1 MAVVSNH
8 VSFEEESSLP
18 TLTSQSSNCQAILNP
33 SKYPEPLQI
42 MVECM
47 KCSFLSRA
55 LSTAK
60 EVPLRIVT
68 LAFTTAIV
76 NKVNDTISFEIQG
89 GKRTTISKTNFA
101 KLLCLPTQGPY
112 VTPTSEELIDMFN
125 SMGHEPYMKKVSDF
139 KKSKLPAVWSLLFG
153 FILRGLTSRTGGLD
167 AGPKELLSLMY
178 GLYKGVKVDF
188 ATVLWG
194 EFVDSIKHSKRAT
207 ELSSHRFWGLIVS
220 QAYEF
225 HKIPIEVSEVPKMV
239 VHQISI
245 PTKVD
250 QSHFSFVGQIPEE
263 MLSLI
268 KCPNKILDQY
278 RASLIIPYPVRP
290 APKEGED
297 VKLTKMIRKK
307 RKTPLVRSKLGSTND
322 KTEFMKKSKRVK
334 KPRIVEEPVVE
345 EEDMQEHQG
354 GLNFEEDISITTAL
368 TIVTSLVET
377 ILMSTVTIPV
387 ETTLIETVPISEPV
401 VENSISEPMSIFEHL
416 TMSETHISTSDH
428 SEATISERPLKNT
441 LGNVFIDEEE
451 EVIDGYVFKAGEDPF
466 FDDVVDDFEM
476 AALGED
482 FVASDE
488 EDDED
493 DNQLMSKRD
502 FKKLNR
508 KLNVVLRSL
517 DSNTQSAQHSNQEKM
532 LADWSV
538 TLSDQNKK
546 IDSLTNG
553 LNLFKDHINIET
565 KSQMKKVQEV
575 MFNECKKL
583 LDEISKM
590 REENE
595 KSLNKAFSDL
605 KSEHENSLKSLY
617 ESLTEAK
624 QREITLQN
632 ELTKALA
639 HIEFLRSYTN
649 VVNPEELAK
658 QVETQMVASHLK
670 SLQPVI
676 ETYPNSVPKVSLSP
690 SKQGGGESQQFNIMT
705 PEIILISSEG
715 TSSVPSSEATFLA
728 TLPSTI
734 SNTVAFPVST
744 QFTKSI
750 PLPLSKPLSIGSTAV
765 TTMLLSSS
773 EPNSSK
779 GKENMEVLSK
789 EELRQRR
796 AEERN
801 RSQEK
806 LDAEHVKRFA
816 EEENVGAEN
825 RVNLIRSLGFSEN
838 TVFDLVP
845 KESCSVINSLEKQ
858 FDFPISPRAYGYPIM
873 SPKTNENIGDLS
885 YNERLVRFYALVGKP
900 SEYSWSPKIIRSVES
915 VIETESFENVFQ
927 NFKFIVRRDIMD
939 DITFTIADFPNL
951 NPHDLIVLLKLLK
964 DPNSV
969 AMHSIKTFLC
979 YYYRDVARTDI
990 VLAGAINQKVKLPNK
1005 EAEGIDNIGAGEI
1018 VTKPTWGSTY
1028 SVKVAGGRSK
1038 KVFFRMNEK
1047 ERFPNN
1053 VLEGI
1058 IQRIMLNSK
1067 NSESV
1072 RKKAVDMLRWWL
1084 KIREVLLELVPV
1096 LFPDLMKD

>member
-1 MAVVSNH
+1 MTAASDH
-8 VSFEEESSLP
+8 VYFEEESSMP

-60 EVPLRIVT
+60 EVPMRIVT

-76 NKVNDTISFEIQG
+76 NKVNDTVSFQLQG
-89 GKRTTISKTNFA
+89 GKRTTISKKNFA

-112 VTPTSEELIDMFN
+112 VTPTSEDLIDMFN
-125 SMGHEPYMKKVSDF
+125 SMGHEPYMKKLSEF

-153 FILRGLTSRTGGLD
+153 FILRGLTSRACGLD
-167 AGPKELLSLMY
+167 AARREVLSLMY
-178 GLYKGVKVDF
+178 GLYKGVNVDF

-194 EFVDSIKHSKRAT
+194 DFVDSIKHSKRET
-207 ELSSHRFWGLIVS
+207 ELSAHRFWGLIVS

-225 HKIPIEVSEVPKMV
+225 HKIPIEESEIPKMV
-239 VHQISI
+239 IHQISI
-245 PTKVD
+245 PTKVN

-268 KCPNKILDQY
+268 KCPSKILDQY

-307 RKTPLVRSKLGSTND
+307 RKTPLVRSKLGSTNV
-322 KTEFMKKSKRVK
+322 KTEFKKKSKRVK

-345 EEDMQEHQG
+345 EEDTQQHQG
-354 GLNFEEDISITTAL
+354 GSNFEEDVSI
-368 TIVTSLVET
+368 TIVTSLAET
-377 ILMSTVTIPV
+377 ILMSAATTPV
-387 ETTLIETVPISEPV
+387 ETTLVETVPISEPV

-416 TMSETHISTSDH
+416 TTSETHISTLDH
-428 SEATISERPLKNT
+428 SEATIFERPLKNT
-441 LGNVFIDEEE
+441 LGNVSIDEEE
-451 EVIDGYVFKAGEDPF
+451 EVIDGFVFKAVEDRF

-517 DSNTQSAQHSNQEKM
+517 DSNTQSAQHFNQEKM
-532 LADWSV
+532 LVDWSV
-538 TLSDQNKK
+538 MLSDQNKK

-553 LNLFKDHINIET
+553 FGLFKDHINIET

-676 ETYPNSVPKVSLSP
+676 ETYPKSVPKVSLSP
-690 SKQGGGESQQFNIMT
+690 SKQGGGESQEFNLMT
-705 PEIILISSEG
+705 PEIILISSKV

-789 EELRQRR
+789 EELRQRKT
-796 AEERN
+796 EERN
-801 RSQEK
+801 RSQ
-806 LDAEHVKRFA
+806 LNFDAEYVKGVA
-816 EEENVGAEN
+816 EEEKMEAEN
-825 RVNLIRSLGFSEN
+825 RVNMIRSLGFSEN

-885 YNERLVRFYALVGKP
+885 YNERLVRFYAFVGKP
-900 SEYSWSPKIIRSVES
+900 SKYSWSPKIIRSVES

-927 NFKFIVRRDIMD
+927 NFKFIVRRDIME

-979 YYYRDVARTDI
+979 YYYRDIARTDI

>member
-89 GKRTTISKTNFA
+89 
-101 KLLCLPTQGPY
+101 
-112 VTPTSEELIDMFN
+112 
-125 SMGHEPYMKKVSDF
+125 
-139 KKSKLPAVWSLLFG
+139 
-153 FILRGLTSRTGGLD
+153 
-167 AGPKELLSLMY
+167 
-178 GLYKGVKVDF
+178 VKVDF
-188 ATVLWG
+188 ATVLWN

-207 ELSSHRFWGLIVS
+207 ELSAHRFWALIVS

-225 HKIPIEVSEVPKMV
+225 HKIPVEESEVPKMV
-239 VHQISI
+239 IHQISI

-250 QSHFSFVGQIPEE
+250 QSNFSFVGQIPEE

-268 KCPNKILDQY
+268 KCPSKILDQY

-290 APKEGED
+290 APQEGED

-307 RKTPLVRSKLGSTND
+307 RKTPRVKSKLGSTD
-322 KTEFMKKSKRVK
+322 VKTEFVRKSKRVK

-345 EEDMQEHQG
+345 EEDMQQHQG

-377 ILMSTVTIPV
+377 ILMSTATIPV
-387 ETTLIETVPISEPV
+387 ETTLVETVPISEPV

-416 TMSETHISTSDH
+416 TTSETHISTSDH

-441 LGNVFIDEEE
+441 LGNGFIDEEE
-451 EVIDGYVFKAGEDPF
+451 EVIDGYMFKAGEDPF

-493 DNQLMSKRD
+493 DNQSMSKRD

-538 TLSDQNKK
+538 MLSDQNKK
-546 IDSLTNG
+546 IDSLMTG
-553 LNLFKDHINIET
+553 FDLFKDHINIET
-565 KSQMKKVQEV
+565 KSQMTKVQEV

-595 KSLNKAFSDL
+595 KSLNTAFSDL

-624 QREITLQN
+624 QREISLQN

-676 ETYPNSVPKVSLSP
+676 ETYPKSVPKVSLSP
-690 SKQGGGESQQFNIMT
+690 SKQGGGESQEFNLMT

-750 PLPLSKPLSIGSTAV
+750 PLLLSKPLSIGSTAV
-765 TTMLLSSS
+765 TTMLLLSS

-789 EELRQRR
+789 KELRQRKT
-796 AEERN
+796 EERN
-801 RSQEK
+801 RSQ
-806 LDAEHVKRFA
+806 LNFDAEYIRGVA
-816 EEENVGAEN
+816 EEEKMEAEN
-825 RVNLIRSLGFSEN
+825 RVKLIRSLGFSEN

-873 SPKTNENIGDLS
+873 GPKTNENIGDLS

-915 VIETESFENVFQ
+915 VMKTKSFENVFQ
-927 NFKFIVRRDIMD
+927 NFKFVVRRDIMD

-964 DPNSV
+964 DKGFKPNSV

-979 YYYRDVARTDI
+979 YYYRDIARTDI

-1028 SVKVAGGRSK
+1028 SVKVAGGRSR

-1067 NSESV
+1067 NSESA